1 MAFTLRKR
9 LDNYIITETEYNIA
23 MTDYHQINDNIHKIG
38 SDSKK
43 KRYLDK
49 NRLCIPKEKK
59 KRSTI
64 KKTPYIQK
72 IEKAIIELSKNKG
85 LFTYATISEKIG
97 NTRQGAICVGRA
109 ICILWEYYYDRSD
122 VYDGF

>member
-97 NTRQGAICVGRA
+97 NTRQGQYV
-109 ICILWEYYYDRSD
+109 
-122 VYDGF
+122 